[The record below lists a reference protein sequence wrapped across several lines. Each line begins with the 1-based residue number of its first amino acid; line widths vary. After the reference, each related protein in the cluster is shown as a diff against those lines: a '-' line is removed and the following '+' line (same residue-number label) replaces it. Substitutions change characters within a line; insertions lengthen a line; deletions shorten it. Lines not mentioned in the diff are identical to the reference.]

1 MGAVALLLFHRSKT
15 TENQQ
20 PDGNMV
26 LKIGINGFGRIGRLV
41 CRAAFEH
48 EDLEVVAVNDP
59 FIDLDYM
66 VYMMKYDSTHGR
78 FKGTVEIA
86 NGKLVINGK
95 PIAVSMCR
103 NPEEIKWGAAGAEYV
118 VESSGVFTTL
128 EMAGNASCTTNCLAP
143 LAKIINDAFG
153 IEEGLMTTV

>member
-1 MGAVALLLFHRSKT
+1 MAFRVPTADVSVVDLT
-15 TENQQ
+15 
-20 PDGNMV
+20 V
-26 LKIGINGFGRIGRLV
+26 V

-48 EDLEVVAVNDP
+48 PDLEVVAVNDP

-95 PIAVSMCR
+95 PIAVSMCLYYPR
-103 NPEEIKWGAAGAEYV
+103 EGWQAHDRWREESDHFCAIRRRPNVCDGCQREILRT
-118 VESSGVFTTL
+118 SSHERGQQRFL
-128 EMAGNASCTTNCLAP
+128 HHEL
-143 LAKIINDAFG
+143 FG
-153 IEEGLMTTV
+153 SPC